1 MSSSKTYHST
11 MSVSVEKNSGLINV
25 ENFNIQNNRVVEI
38 FLELKKILIKENFT
52 HVYLSR
58 IMGKQV
64 IRYTH
69 LYSSD
74 KPIIL
79 KQLFSDEDNLLCLFE
94 LFLLDNH
101 VQITRI
107 EKILGKDLISRMIKE
122 EILLLSDN
130 NSIGSKISI
139 TPFDSH
145 HLINEGHR
153 EFEPLHI
160 HQVSRSQNYV
170 YEVFKLLKKNV
181 KEFKNNKI
189 LDLCSGSGALGMSV
203 SNLDSEICGI
213 DLNPRAIE
221 IGMLNSEFNQRKTNY
236 LLGNAN
242 NGWINEDKFDLIV
255 SNPPFHGLIDSD
267 PLDAKTSRLIVHAGE
282 FGDSS
287 TKSILSNLK
296 KNISENGNSIIIA
309 NWLLKD
315 NKLAYPAID
324 ELTQNGTLLLFHDPI
339 VKADTW
345 EGIRTLYW
353 ADKLEALPNGFF
365 KKFLKKAHFNQV
377 CFGVV
382 CWLKN
387 KGPGG
392 FHMIENTVERDTNI
406 ISNWAKLKI
415 KEIFGSS

>member
-1 MSSSKTYHST
+1 
-11 MSVSVEKNSGLINV
+11 
-25 ENFNIQNNRVVEI
+25 
-38 FLELKKILIKENFT
+38 
-52 HVYLSR
+52 
-58 IMGKQV
+58 
-64 IRYTH
+64 
-69 LYSSD
+69 
-74 KPIIL
+74 
-79 KQLFSDEDNLLCLFE
+79 
-94 LFLLDNH
+94 
-101 VQITRI
+101 
-107 EKILGKDLISRMIKE
+107 
-122 EILLLSDN
+122 
-130 NSIGSKISI
+130 
-139 TPFDSH
+139 
-145 HLINEGHR
+145 
-153 EFEPLHI
+153 
-160 HQVSRSQNYV
+160 
-170 YEVFKLLKKNV
+170 
-181 KEFKNNKI
+181 
-189 LDLCSGSGALGMSV
+189 MSV
-203 SNLDSEICGI
+203 SNPDSEICGI

-221 IGMLNSEFNQRKTNY
+221 IGMLNSRFNQRKTNY

-267 PLDAKTSRLIVHAGE
+267 PLDAQTSRLIVHAGE

-382 CWLKN
+382 CWLNN

-392 FHMIENTVERDTNI
+392 FHMIENTVERDINI